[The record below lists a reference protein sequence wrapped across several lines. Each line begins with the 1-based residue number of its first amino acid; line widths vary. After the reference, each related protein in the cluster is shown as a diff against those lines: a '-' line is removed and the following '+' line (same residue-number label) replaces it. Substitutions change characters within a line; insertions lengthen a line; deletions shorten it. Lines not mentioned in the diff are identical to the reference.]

1 LILTGSDQ
9 GVWQHF
15 GFRSNPLDP
24 RPLAVSHQDRGLMV
38 GRDQENRKFAALSSN
53 DHGVIIVEGN
63 IGVGKTSFVNAAQ
76 YDLSKRGFLPS
87 HQTIEVRENME
98 PSNLVLSALSNLVY
112 SLEMSKGRDAN
123 TKDLALREGKQ
134 LVANTVKGG
143 WGGQLSILGTGGGV
157 QKQETVEQAPTII
170 INTAVQKLDQWIE
183 RAKEKFSYR
192 AGIVVI
198 NNLDRLLDHELIEL
212 LNRARDVALLRPDI
226 LWTLTGKVGTFTTIE
241 AQARRVSEIITGQPI
256 LLNPLT
262 LERIHEA
269 IHIRVKKFATMKE
282 ARFPLESK
290 FIDLLY
296 EVSRGEIRFIFKR
309 LTDIVYEVAAE
320 LPSVDLIPSDLAFK
334 VLRRLA
340 EQRLSQLPLTESD
353 ERMLQ
358 KMAQHPFR
366 IKDYKEFKLS
376 SQQALLKRVRRL
388 QKMDLLQSERKDAK
402 TVIYRT
408 VADVNIRFR
417 TD

>member
-1 LILTGSDQ
+1 MLSSDQ

-24 RPLAVSHQDRGLMV
+24 RPLSVSHEDRELMV

-87 HQTIEVRENME
+87 HQTIEVKENME

-112 SLEMSKGRDAN
+112 SLEVAKGRDAN
-123 TKDLALREGKQ
+123 TKDAALREGKQ

-157 QKQETVEQAPTII
+157 QRQETAQQAPTMI

-183 RAKEKFSYR
+183 RAKEKFSFR
-192 AGIVVI
+192 AGIAVI
-198 NNLDRLLDHELIEL
+198 NNLDRLLDQELVEL
-212 LNRARDVALLRPDI
+212 LNRARDMALLRPNI
-226 LWTLTGKVGTFTTIE
+226 LWTLIGKIGTFTTLE
-241 AQARRVSEIITGQPI
+241 AQARRVSEVITGQPI
-256 LLNPLT
+256 LLKPLT
-262 LERIHEA
+262 LEKVHEA
-269 IHIRVKKFATMKE
+269 IHVRVKKFATKKE
-282 ARFPLESK
+282 AKFPVEYK
-290 FIDLLY
+290 FIDMLY
-296 EVSRGEIRFIFKR
+296 EVSQGEIRFIFKR

-320 LPSVDLIPSDLAFK
+320 LPSVEQILSDLAFR
-334 VLRRLA
+334 VLKRLA

-353 ERMLQ
+353 KSILQ
-358 KMAQHPFR
+358 KMAQRPFR

-388 QKMDLLQSERKDAK
+388 QKMELLQSERRDAK
-402 TVIYRT
+402 TVIYTT
-408 VADVNIRFR
+408 VADANILFR
-417 TD
+417 TDQ